1 MCKDVMRG
9 TKAHVLIGNPRVLIK
24 RTATNQTANS
34 SKADR
39 IAIGTQ
45 VQKDQAAKN
54 NDSADDEVGDDA
66 VGDDEVGDDE
76 AQGQEETEVQ
86 EEGVSGE
93 LSSEQSDVSLSSAPP
108 PAKKTTSSRK
118 RSHQDDNGDKGE
130 ESLLQEPG
138 RIGRSRAKRART
150 S

>member
-54 NDSADDEVGDDA
+54 NDSADDEVGDD
-66 VGDDEVGDDE
+66 EVGDDE

-118 RSHQDDNGDKGE
+118 HSHQDDNGDKGE